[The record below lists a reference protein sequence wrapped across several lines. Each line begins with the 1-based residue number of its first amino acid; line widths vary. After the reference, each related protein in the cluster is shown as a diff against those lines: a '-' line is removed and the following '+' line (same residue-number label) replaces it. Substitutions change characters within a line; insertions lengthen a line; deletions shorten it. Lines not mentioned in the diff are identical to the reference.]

1 MTTLLSSKFENL
13 YIIDSFKQVV
23 KSKKIEV
30 CSKFLEKENLLFE
43 SHSKKT
49 FSKVFHITKNEDSL
63 EALLC
68 LRCRVSDPIKK
79 AISCLYKQHNAIHE
93 IDYLNMMSYVLDDY
107 GETYLRNS
115 NNKKEKSKDKLFIW
129 SNVIKIGKNKLRPF
143 GVNILLDFNP
153 ELSNIDTWTFHKVKS
168 NFELKA
174 YLESFG
180 LNLKGI
186 WSLISDQSSSRVKEA
201 WRLYGDGSMNI
212 NEIDILHKSYVENY
226 KKAKEEYR
234 KTKKRIIGWHPDYKF
249 LQSLIPKQED
259 TENLTKIAETIHEF
273 LSAAK
278 GAPQNSRKLED
289 LRSDELFRKK
299 IYVENSY
306 DEINSEK
313 KLINLIQNSVRKAS
327 LKILRDVLK
336 SEKIKWK
343 ENDNKRLAWEL
354 YSDGLS
360 QREIAK
366 RCNHKQGWV
375 SKLIKEKIILERISL
390 LAATELKEYVE
401 FESLKKDPDK
411 IDDLIMQ
418 LQDYLISKQSDTDIS
433 ILKSILKEVLRK

>member
-1 MTTLLSSKFENL
+1 MSSKFENL

-23 KSKKIEV
+23 KSKKIEL
-30 CSKFLEKENLLFE
+30 CSKFLDKENLLFE
-43 SHSKKT
+43 SHSKNT

-63 EALLC
+63 DALLC

-79 AISCLYKQHNAIHE
+79 AISCLYKQHNGINE
-93 IDYLNMMSYVLDDY
+93 IDYLHMMSYVLDDY
-107 GETYLRNS
+107 GETYLKTS
-115 NNKKEKSKDKLFIW
+115 NNKKEKSKDKLLIW

-180 LNLKGI
+180 LNLKGT

-234 KTKKRIIGWHPDYKF
+234 KRKKRIMGWHPDYKF

-259 TENLTKIAETIHEF
+259 TENLTKIAETIHKF
-273 LSAAK
+273 LSASK
-278 GAPQNSRKLED
+278 GAPQNFRQFEG
-289 LRSDELFRKK
+289 LRNDELLEVSVK
-299 IYVENSY
+299 
-306 DEINSEK
+306 NSESENK
-313 KLINLIQNSVRKAS
+313 SEEKLINLIQKIVRKSS
-327 LKILRDVLK
+327 LEILRDVLK
-336 SEKIKWK
+336 FEKIKWK
-343 ENDNKRLAWEL
+343 ENDDKRLAWEL

-375 SKLIKEKIILERISL
+375 SKLIKEKLILERISL
-390 LAATELKEYVE
+390 LAAIELKEYVE

-418 LQDYLISKQSDTDIS
+418 LQDYLISKQSDSDIS
-433 ILKSILKEVLRK
+433 ILKSILKEVLSK

>member
-1 MTTLLSSKFENL
+1 MSNDFENL
-13 YIIDSFKQVV
+13 YLIDSLKKIV
-23 KSKKIEV
+23 KSKKIEE
-30 CSKFLEKENLLFE
+30 CTKFLAKENLLFE
-43 SHSKKT
+43 RNSKKI
-49 FSKVFHITKNEDSL
+49 FSKVFHIAKNEDSVDS
-63 EALLC
+63 LLC
-68 LRCRVSDPIKK
+68 LRCRVSGPIKNAISVIYKKHK
-79 AISCLYKQHNAIHE
+79 AIND
-93 IDYLNMMSYVLDDY
+93 IDYLHMMSYVLDDH
-107 GETYLRNS
+107 GETYLKNS
-115 NNKKEKSKDKLFIW
+115 NNKKENKKEKSSDKLFIW

-234 KTKKRIIGWHPDYKF
+234 KIKKRIMGWHPDYKF

-259 TENLTKIAETIHEF
+259 TENLTKIAETIHKF

-278 GAPQNSRKLED
+278 GAPQNFRQLEG
-289 LRSDELFRKK
+289 LRSDELFRNKF
-299 IYVENSY
+299 YVENSY
-306 DEINSEK
+306 EGINSEK